1 MKKFKTERDG
11 QLAFF
16 KNYGIDIVEGDVL
29 IENTDGVFNGNIIE
43 FKLNINN
50 LNRVL
55 FQTIKYLSHLRIK
68 GESVPATILLVDLND
83 EKCYVYDSIDY
94 IDDIEKV
101 YIGGASKNN
110 DSFVAGD
117 YKECLDY
124 SDILDS
130 SKLKKLLLNKKQLDE
145 MYIPINIDENC
156 IVGWAERYYREK
168 PTATKGDFI
177 GDSEGKV
184 NIVGEIREPRHFKG
198 LINPYK
204 EETNEKFKYLM
215 DCLNDRLKKKDL
227 GAFYTPKPYCDKAA
241 ELVLEAVNRAIDA
254 GKKDYIILD
263 RSAGT
268 GNLESSLVGLFD
280 KNGDELISHAV
291 VSTIE
296 YYEYK
301 VLAERLGDKVRDIV
315 PPTEADIVYENGLIT
330 NADAMSKEFI
340 DNPIIKQYLDDP
352 DCAIVIFENPPY
364 RDTSASVKAK
374 KGKAKESDV
383 FQLMKKDLNKFSNSN
398 VSTARDIANQF
409 IWSAFEFYIKD
420 EFDSY
425 ILFSPVKYWKTL
437 GLVYKKMKKGY
448 IFNRKYFHA
457 SASAISCIYW
467 QNTDNNSE
475 ELSFEVHDC
484 TDNTTIYLKD
494 VKIKKGHNTLN
505 SYYDKKERQ
514 NDIVTSVWC
523 QYSGEEAVG
532 RKVDGKSL
540 YSKDILGYMRSDGF
554 TIAPITSH
562 LVRQITYNAR
572 GTYLRRNNYLKLLP
586 IWATKL
592 IPLDNWYEK
601 DIYATTS
608 DGGDT
613 YTKDKDFL
621 KYCLIYTC
629 LSNQNKCLSF
639 TGSDGRCY
647 KNELCF
653 DKDTIASKDL
663 SNMELNE
670 DEEKLIS
677 LWENI
682 LDKAKN
688 TKNYNPNITYGI
700 YQIIKELNTFEKVNN
715 NGRMGKV
722 YDYPELNGNLETLRV
737 KLKEYYKK
745 YITNKM
751 FEYEL
756 IK

>member
-1 MKKFKTERDG
+1 MRKFKTEREG
-11 QLAFF
+11 QIEFF
-16 KNYGIDIVEGDVL
+16 KNYGIDILEGDVL

-43 FKLNINN
+43 FKLSINN
-50 LNRVL
+50 LNKVL

-124 SDILDS
+124 SDMLDS
-130 SKLKKLLLNKKQLDE
+130 SKLKKLLLNKKPLNE

-156 IVGWAERYYREK
+156 IVGWAERYYREN

-241 ELVLEAVNRAIDA
+241 ELVLEAVNKAIDA

-263 RSAGT
+263 RSSGT
-268 GNLESSLVGLFD
+268 GNLEESLIGLYD
-280 KNGDELISHAV
+280 KNGDELISHVV

-315 PPTEADIVYENGLIT
+315 PPTESDIVYENGMIL

-340 DNPIIKQYLDDP
+340 DNPIVKQYLDDE
-352 DCAIVIFENPPY
+352 DCAIIMFENPPY
-364 RDTSASVKAK
+364 SEVAGNSETKRK
-374 KGKAKESDV
+374 KNAWKKSYVTE
-383 FQLMKKDLNKFSNSN
+383 LMRNAGYKKQTNDLTN
-398 VSTARDIANQF
+398 IF
-409 IWSAFEFYIKD
+409 IWSAFNLYLRD
-420 EFDSY
+420 NADSY
-425 ILFSPVKYWKTL
+425 IVFSPIKYYKNA
-437 GLVYKKMKKGY
+437 GLVEKEAKKLY
-448 IFNRKYFHA
+448 IFNRKHFHA
-457 SASAISCIYW
+457 SESAISCIWWSNINLDKDNYKAKAFDI
-467 QNTDNNSE
+467 NKDNNL
-475 ELSFEVHDC
+475 ELVKDDVDIKKVEKCFSDANDKRSFDDDKPIDFVLGKDGYINSTAKISIKPIYNDNILGYLMHCGYAFGNPAQQTQLTRLGYYGGHGYYLRKDNYLEKLPLFVAGWLK
-484 TDNTTIYLKD
+484 TDWYLKD
-494 VKIKKGHNTLN
+494 
-505 SYYDKKERQ
+505 
-514 NDIVTSVWC
+514 IVF
-523 QYSGEEAVG
+523 
-532 RKVDGKSL
+532 RSL
-540 YSKDILGYMRSDGF
+540 
-554 TIAPITSH
+554 
-562 LVRQITYNAR
+562 
-572 GTYLRRNNYLKLLP
+572 
-586 IWATKL
+586 
-592 IPLDNWYEK
+592 
-601 DIYATTS
+601 
-608 DGGDT
+608 DGGNE
-613 YTKDKDFL
+613 YKKDKDFI
-621 KYCLIYTC
+621 KSCLIYTALC
-629 LSNQNKCLSF
+629 KENHSISF
-639 TGSDGRCY
+639 IGPNGLY
-647 KNELCF
+647 YNNELCF
-653 DKDTIASKDL
+653 DKGTIASKDL
-663 SNMELNE
+663 SNMELNK
-670 DEEKLIS
+670 DEEELIS

-688 TKNYNPNITYGI
+688 TKNYNEDFSYGFW
-700 YQIIKELNTFEKVNN
+700 QIAKELNTFEKVNN
-715 NGRMGKV
+715 NGRMKKV

-737 KLKEYYKK
+737 KLKKYYKK
-745 YITNKM
+745 YITDKM